1 MNEYR
6 ITDLNVG
13 MKEQFSYTVTSDKLD
28 MFKELTGDINPL
40 HTDEAFAIKHGFS
53 GRVAYGMLT
62 AALISSLGGAAS
74 RKVLSNTGFRS

>member
-28 MFKELTGDINPL
+28 QDKR
-40 HTDEAFAIKHGFS
+40 IKI
-53 GRVAYGMLT
+53 YG
-62 AALISSLGGAAS
+62 
-74 RKVLSNTGFRS
+74 VLL